1 LLGDMSLVGPR
12 PHPVEDFEQ
21 YSLEDL
27 RRLEVKPGM
36 TGLWQI
42 TARRDPSF
50 ETNMKRDLDY
60 IENWSLLLD
69 LKILFKTLP
78 EVYRGGGS

>member
-1 LLGDMSLVGPR
+1 MSLIGPR
-12 PHPVEDFEQ
+12 PHPVEDFEH

-27 RRLEVKPGM
+27 RRLEVKPGI

-42 TARRDPSF
+42 TARRHPSF
-50 ETNMKRDLDY
+50 EVNMKLDLDY

-69 LKILFKTLP
+69 LKILLKTFP